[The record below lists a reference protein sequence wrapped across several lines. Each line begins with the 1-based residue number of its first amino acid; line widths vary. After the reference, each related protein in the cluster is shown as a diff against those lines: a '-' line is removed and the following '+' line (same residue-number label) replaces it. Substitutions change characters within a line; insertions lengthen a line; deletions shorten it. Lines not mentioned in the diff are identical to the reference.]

1 MTLEKLR
8 ITASRHCWA
17 EQEPALRIEPGSD
30 GVTLR
35 VEKRDVEAPL
45 AKEFTVTL
53 TLHGRP
59 AADNYTAVELLY

>member
-1 MTLEKLR
+1 M
-8 ITASRHCWA
+8 
-17 EQEPALRIEPGSD
+17 
-30 GVTLR
+30 TLR